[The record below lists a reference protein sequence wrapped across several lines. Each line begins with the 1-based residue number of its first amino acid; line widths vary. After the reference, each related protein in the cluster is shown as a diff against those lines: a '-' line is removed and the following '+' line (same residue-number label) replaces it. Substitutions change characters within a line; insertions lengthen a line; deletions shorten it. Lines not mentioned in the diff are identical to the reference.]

1 MKAQDINIM
10 MEKYYNGELTIDEE
24 RELKSVVLDN
34 DNEEYAILRDYFRI
48 MDEIASQ
55 ELTDPEF
62 DDRILE
68 IISES
73 EKKKKTI
80 PINWRSVSTIAATV
94 LVLISIWLFT
104 DIINTKEVYGT
115 INDPAIAFAQTKQ
128 ALQKV
133 SKNVNKGVKPASST
147 IDKVDSGI
155 KKTENVKKASD
166 ALDNMK
172 KINKLKEPG
181 ELLKSVTKVTVKAG

>member
-115 INDPAIAFAQTKQ
+115 INDPAIAFAETKQ

>member
-24 RELKSVVLDN
+24 RELKRVVLDN
-34 DNEEYAILRDYFRI
+34 DNEEYATLRDYFRI

-55 ELTDPEF
+55 EITDPEF

-115 INDPAIAFAQTKQ
+115 INDPAIAFAETKQ